1 MGTKLNITNI
11 TLFFGSYHATLAGTA
26 AAKKLKD
33 YIYNTYRNRV
43 IDCDNLNQLK
53 EDLNRAKRQILAG
66 NPRLKDIPV
75 AVNVTGTG
83 GNAYIYVN
91 GEPVMT
97 LVKCR
102 GAIGLEDWDEDDLS
116 IHDEP
121 DPIYIR
127 DPLTGED
134 DLY

>member
-1 MGTKLNITNI
+1 MGTKLNIINVD
-11 TLFFGSYHATLAGTA
+11 LFFCSYHATLAGTG

-33 YIYNTYRNRV
+33 YIYDTYSNRV
-43 IDCDNLNQLK
+43 VDSSSLNQLK

-75 AVNVTGTG
+75 DVGGIRADGT
-83 GNAYIYVN
+83 AYVIVN

-102 GAIGLEDWDEDDLS
+102 GAIELEDWDEDDFS

>member
-1 MGTKLNITNI
+1 MLR
-11 TLFFGSYHATLAGTA
+11 FFFCSYNATLAGTA
-26 AAKKLKD
+26 VAKKLKD

-43 IDCDNLNQLK
+43 IDCSNLNQLK
-53 EDLNRAKRQILAG
+53 KDLNRAKRQLLAG

-75 AVNVTGTG
+75 VVNGTGTG
-83 GNAYIYVN
+83 GNVYIYVN

-97 LVKCR
+97 LVRCR
-102 GAIGLEDWDEDDLS
+102 GAIEFEDRGEDDFS

-121 DPIYIR
+121 EPIYIR

-134 DLY
+134 DIY